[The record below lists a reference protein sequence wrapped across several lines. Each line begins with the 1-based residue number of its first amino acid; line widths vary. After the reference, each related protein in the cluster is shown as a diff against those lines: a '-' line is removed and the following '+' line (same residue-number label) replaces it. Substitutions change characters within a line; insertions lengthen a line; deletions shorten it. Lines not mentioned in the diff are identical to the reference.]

1 MIFTVPAVLPVLP
14 VLFLGWRRYCQDA
27 IIQFPAANNHAK
39 IYISVVK
46 YARYEGTMPMSKF
59 AKAILLLSASAL
71 MLVGCGKSKLELRE
85 EALRNRVATTLND
98 PQSAQFRNIKLSADQ
113 KFLCGEINAKNRM
126 GGYVGFRPFAVSDD
140 FDYIADENLL
150 GLTLLLKEP
159 AKAPE
164 DSLMTNIRK
173 SGCFA

>member
-1 MIFTVPAVLPVLP
+1 
-14 VLFLGWRRYCQDA
+14 
-27 IIQFPAANNHAK
+27 
-39 IYISVVK
+39 
-46 YARYEGTMPMSKF
+46 MPMSKSVF
-59 AKAILLLSASAL
+59 AILLVSASAL
-71 MLVGCGKSKLELRE
+71 MLAGCGKSKLELRAE
-85 EALRNRVATTLND
+85 TLKNRVATTLND
-98 PQSAQFRNIKLSADQ
+98 PQSAQFRNIKLSELSADE
-113 KFLCGEINAKNRM
+113 KFLCGEINAKNQL

-159 AKAPE
+159 AKATE